1 MPRSYFRYLPEL
13 DYINLDSSVSSEYV
27 RVRNIFKKA
36 QLKYDIADKVQL
48 FTKYNIIGDERP
60 DNIANKLYGDST
72 LDWVILLSN
81 NIINVRDEWPL
92 DNNSF
97 ETYLLEKYGN
107 EEKYSD
113 VHHYETIEHV
123 NSSGKTVVRKGLIV
137 QEDYALKYY
146 DEVTEQIITVNNLAQ
161 PVSNYEYELSLQ
173 NLKRTIYVIKEE
185 YINVI
190 LNEMER
196 IMTYK
201 EGGEQYV
208 SSTLKRVNNIR
219 LFD

>member
-13 DYINLDSSVSSEYV
+13 DYINLDSSMSSEYV
-27 RVRNIFKKA
+27 RVKNIFKKA

-97 ETYLLEKYGN
+97 ETYLIEKYGN

-123 NSSGKTVVRKGLIV
+123 NSSGKTVVKKGLIV
-137 QEDYALKYY
+137 QEDYVLKYY